1 MPGCLLEPAL
11 CAHVTLGS
19 ERAHGTRRQGPL
31 AEAPAPSRHRWEEWA
46 LESEQVQDWV
56 KITQT
61 HLKDPLKQLFSDFH
75 TPTVSWD
82 LVKMQ
87 VLI

>member
-1 MPGCLLEPAL
+1 MLEPAL
-11 CAHVTLGS
+11 CARVTLGS
-19 ERAHGTRRQGPL
+19 DRAHGIRRRGPL

-46 LESEQVQDWV
+46 LESQQVQDWV

-75 TPTVSWD
+75 MPTVSWD